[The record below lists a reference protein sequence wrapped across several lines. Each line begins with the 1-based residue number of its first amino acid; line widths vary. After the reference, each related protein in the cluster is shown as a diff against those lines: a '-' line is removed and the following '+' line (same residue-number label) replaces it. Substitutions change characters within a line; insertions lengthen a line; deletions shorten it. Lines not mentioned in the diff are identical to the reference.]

1 MRQNEANAD
10 IRRRAAAAGI
20 PLWLLAKTAGIA
32 DTTATRWMREELS
45 ENDSRR
51 IRLIMALRQLE
62 YEKKIQLTAELHKLN
77 NKTKEGADLS
87 ILQSSSGD

>member
-1 MRQNEANAD
+1 
-10 IRRRAAAAGI
+10 
-20 PLWLLAKTAGIA
+20 
-32 DTTATRWMREELS
+32 MREELS

-87 ILQSSSGD
+87 ILQSSSGDWPENPISDTQMTAQWRVIRLP